1 MSDLKIGIILGS
13 TRPGRNGEQV
23 ARWVLGQATQRGTAE
38 YELVDLADFHLPN
51 IDEVN
56 HPATGVYE
64 NEGTKQWSATV
75 AQYDGY
81 IMVTPEYNH
90 STSGA
95 LKNALD
101 FVYREWNN
109 KAVGFVGYGALGGQ
123 RAVEHLRLI
132 AGELQMADVRQQ
144 VAVSLMTDFEN
155 RSTMKPVPHLEPG
168 LEILFDQVES
178 WAGALRTVREAAL
191 AAA

>member
-1 MSDLKIGIILGS
+1 VSDLKIGIILGS

-23 ARWVLGQATQRGTAE
+23 ARWVLDQATKRGTAE

-81 IMVTPEYNH
+81 VIVTPEYNH

-132 AGELQMADVRQQ
+132 VGELQMADVRQQ

-155 RSTMKPVPHLEPG
+155 RSVMKPVPHLEPG
-168 LEILFDQVES
+168 LELLFDQVES
-178 WAGALRTVREAAL
+178 WAGALRTVRVAAL